1 MTAQRRAGKSLGVC
15 APFSHIGWLPGSYLT
30 SRPTADPIHQGQLSR
45 KVHLGVAAKS
55 MMIAVGNRAVNG
67 VRERLAKAS
76 AADTSRAS
84 VASSELPAV
93 GGRYPDGPFAAF
105 RFPSSPTIPHHRDER
120 PASTIRGLA
129 WDVRSVA

>member
-1 MTAQRRAGKSLGVC
+1 
-15 APFSHIGWLPGSYLT
+15 
-30 SRPTADPIHQGQLSR
+30 
-45 KVHLGVAAKS
+45 

-93 GGRYPDGPFAAF
+93 GGAILTGHSRPSGSPHPRPSLTIETSGPRLQYEALPGTFGAW
-105 RFPSSPTIPHHRDER
+105 RE
-120 PASTIRGLA
+120 PAI
-129 WDVRSVA
+129 